1 MSLLEVNNLTVK
13 YESFTALEAVNF
25 SIEEGEFVAIL
36 GENGSGK
43 TTLINSILGI
53 KAFHDGTIIKDK
65 DLKIGYLP
73 QHLRSQ
79 DRSFPATVEEVILT
93 GALSQ
98 KKGFKKPNRKDVL
111 AMDKWLS
118 VLGISHLK
126 KQRIGLLS
134 GGQQQRVLLARALLS
149 EPNMLIMDEPT
160 SALDPSMRHTF
171 FDVIKNL
178 NQNEK
183 VTILLITHDVA
194 SASDLVK
201 RVIYLDQK
209 VLFDGSFL
217 EYCENAEL
225 SPYIHTHAAHHHK
238 EGC

>member
-1 MSLLEVNNLTVK
+1 MALLEINDLTVK

-25 SIEEGEFVAIL
+25 SIEKGEFVAIL

-53 KAFHDGTIIKDK
+53 KDFHEGTIIKETS
-65 DLKIGYLP
+65 LKIGYLP

-93 GALSQ
+93 GALST
-98 KKGFKKPNRKDVL
+98 KKGLKKPNKEDVL
-111 AMDKWLS
+111 AMDYWLS
-118 VLGISHLK
+118 VLGISFLK
-126 KQRIGLLS
+126 KQRIGFLS

-149 EPNMLIMDEPT
+149 KPNLLIMDEPT

-171 FDVIKNL
+171 FDVIRTL
-178 NQNEK
+178 NQEEN
-183 VTILLITHDVA
+183 VTVLLITHDVA

-209 VLFDGSFL
+209 ILFDGTFD
-217 EYCENAEL
+217 EYCEHSEL
-225 SPYIHTHAAHHHK
+225 SPYIHTHAIHDK
-238 EGC
+238 GERC

>member
-1 MSLLEVNNLTVK
+1 MSLLDVQQLTVK

-25 SIEEGEFVAIL
+25 SIEQGEFVAIL

-53 KAFHDGTIIKDK
+53 KSFQEGIIIKDK

-79 DRSFPATVEEVILT
+79 DRSFPATVEEVVLT

-98 KKGFKKPNRKDVL
+98 KKGFKRPTNKDVES
-111 AMDKWLS
+111 MDHWLS
-118 VLGISHLK
+118 ILGIKNLK

-149 EPNMLIMDEPT
+149 SPNMLIMDEPT

-171 FDVIKNL
+171 FDVIKEL
-178 NQNEK
+178 NQKEN

-209 VLFDGSFL
+209 ILFDGSFL
-217 EYCENAEL
+217 DYCEHSEL
-225 SPYIHTHAAHHHK
+225 SPYIHTHAHHK
-238 EGC
+238 GGH

>member
-1 MSLLEVNNLTVK
+1 MNLLEVSNLTVK
-13 YESFTALEAVNF
+13 YESFTALHAVNF
-25 SIEEGEFVAIL
+25 SIEPGEFVAIL

-53 KAFHDGTIIKDK
+53 KSFHEGVIIKDK
-65 DLKIGYLP
+65 HLKIGYLP

-93 GALSQ
+93 GALRH
-98 KKGFKKPNRKDVL
+98 KKGFKRPSSKDK
-111 AMDKWLS
+111 AMMNHWLK
-118 VLGISHLK
+118 VLGIENLK
-126 KQRIGLLS
+126 TQRIGLLS

-149 EPNMLIMDEPT
+149 EPNLLIMDEPT

-171 FDVIKNL
+171 FDVIKRL
-178 NQNEK
+178 NQEEN

-209 VLFDGSFL
+209 ILFDGSFRD
-217 EYCENAEL
+217 YCENSAL
-225 SPYIHTHAAHHHK
+225 SPYIHTHAHHEK
-238 EGC
+238 EEGA